1 MYSAREALAYKGQLP
16 EQTGKAGISPQLLDI
31 LAMQKVQDD
40 KMAAQRQLA
49 LASGKPM
56 PTVAESLEQKAM
68 QSARAEIAQKLGIQS
83 LPQAQPP
90 QQIPGQ
96 PPEQAPGQPPQEQ
109 GVTAIPSN
117 LPQTYSHGGI
127 LHFEAGGGG
136 SYKTEADLKNRV
148 GDVASLADSD
158 SEVQVVLNQL
168 RSGKLK
174 GAEREAALAYVND
187 IVNPKARMPSSPQG
201 IAQVKRFPPNSPVDI
216 PPEVSPPQVAAAP
229 APPMAN
235 ISSAPDS
242 RFELTPEELATEKAI
257 QAANL
262 KRINADSG
270 QAEMDARKQYQDY
283 MNPSVQAAIKAKQEG
298 IASLKE
304 LYAKDAE
311 DRPSQFWRTLA
322 AIGAKG
328 PGVMPGQWG
337 AGVAEKVTA
346 ENEGYNKIDIDR
358 QTNVNN
364 LIDSL
369 NAAIQSND
377 QSIWNAGR
385 EAFIRAETARGTSI
399 QAATTMAD
407 AIRRTK
413 STAANVNEQVL
424 GRLEGRRQADAAL
437 LQGRT
442 IAAETARGIADE
454 KAAVRKSEDIRR
466 ALEAADKAAA
476 NDEVVKAYLA
486 KVKSGMML
494 PAEQVATEAKI
505 EKIKQSY
512 IERYLQAIGAPVP
525 IAQATPSGNRMKF
538 DAKGNPI

>member
-90 QQIPGQ
+90 QQAPGQ
-96 PPEQAPGQPPQEQ
+96 PPEQPPQ

-117 LPQTYSHGGI
+117 LPQSYKEGGI
-127 LHFEAGGGG
+127 LHFAEGAGG
-136 SYKTEADLKNRV
+136 SYKTEADLKNQV

-187 IVNPKARMPSSPQG
+187 IVNPKARMPSSPRG
-201 IAQVKRFPPNSPVDI
+201 IAQVKRFPANSPVNV
-216 PPEVSPPQVAAAP
+216 PSEVSPPPAAP
-229 APPMAN
+229 SENAPT
-235 ISSAPDS
+235 APDS

-346 ENEGYNKIDIDR
+346 QNEGYNKTDIDR

-413 STAANVNEQVL
+413 STAVNVDEQVK
-424 GRLEGRRQADAAL
+424 GRLEGRRQAEAGLAQRATESREQRASEDKQRAITKALEEVQKAENAAAKEL
-437 LQGRT
+437 ENIPPGPSGEQRRKELQIALEKKKREIFMLQGVN
-442 IAAETARGIADE
+442 IPQE
-454 KAAVRKSEDIRR
+454 S
-466 ALEAADKAAA
+466 
-476 NDEVVKAYLA
+476 N
-486 KVKSGMML
+486 
-494 PAEQVATEAKI
+494 PAPI
-505 EKIKQSY
+505 S
-512 IERYLQAIGAPVP
+512 VP
-525 IAQATPSGNRMKF
+525 KNVTVTKTG
-538 DAKGNPI
+538 